1 MILSKEKINSLIYKT
16 IVMTSEAC
24 GRKMSM
30 TNQAKLKNKIFN
42 EFEKHEK
49 EKRGAK

>member
-30 TNQAKLKNKIFN
+30 TNQAKLKNKIFK
-42 EFEKHEK
+42 EFETQEK
-49 EKRGAK
+49 DKRGAK